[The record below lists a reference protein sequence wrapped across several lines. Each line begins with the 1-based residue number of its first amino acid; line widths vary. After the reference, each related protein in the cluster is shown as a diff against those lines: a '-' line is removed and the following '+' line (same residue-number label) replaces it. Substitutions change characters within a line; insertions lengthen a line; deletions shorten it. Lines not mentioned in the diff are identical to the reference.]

1 MEEINE
7 SLFIFSIYEKKENEE
22 ALLNAFN
29 IDGEKLILRAKGYQ
43 KEQSKNRLIFEPMS
57 FIKTEYFDTLGKT
70 KLLKRGEKIL
80 FTNKQSKQIIFIK
93 EIIYELFKN
102 EEKINS
108 NIIKLIYYLFNK
120 YNNGFE
126 IENYLFALLV
136 LFLKDK
142 GIYFEL
148 NKCKNCGN
156 KYDLD
161 YLLLHKGGVFCNK
174 CYFNEESKIDYE
186 FLLKVKMLFNIKSIK
201 NINELNFNPKEEMIL
216 KEILKN
222 YYENELGYFLKNLRN
237 I

>member
-1 MEEINE
+1 MEEFIE
-7 SLFIFSIYEKKENEE
+7 SLFIFSIYEKNENDE

-29 IDGEKLILRAKGYQ
+29 KNGEKLFLRAKGYQ

-57 FIKTEYFDTLGKT
+57 FVKTEYFNTFGKT

-80 FTNKQSKQIIFIK
+80 FTLKQSKQIIFLK
-93 EIIYELFKN
+93 EIIFELFKN

-108 NIIKLIYYLFNK
+108 NIIKLIYYLFDK

-126 IENYLFALLV
+126 IDNYLFALLV

-142 GIYFEL
+142 KIYFEL

-156 KYDLD
+156 KYDLE

-174 CYFNEESKIDYE
+174 CYYDEEAKITED
-186 FLLKVKMLFNIKSIK
+186 FLLKIRILFNFKTLQ
-201 NINELNFNPKEEMIL
+201 NINELNFNPREEMIL
-216 KEILKN
+216 KEIFKN
-222 YYENELGYFLKNLRN
+222 YYENELGYFLKNLTN